1 MDGAVL
7 QRVVLDE
14 ALEVLCQRARDFRRS
29 TRARAVDE
37 AWRALVG
44 KAMDPFAQGRIGKL
58 EGVGNR
64 LEALPFDDVAHGLS
78 TAEDA
83 RFFGLLEEGI

>member
-1 MDGAVL
+1 MLQGVL
-7 QRVVLDE
+7 LDK
-14 ALEVLCQRARDFRRS
+14 ALEVLFQRARDFGG
-29 TRARAVDE
+29 APGAGAVQE
-37 AWRALVG
+37 AGRALVG

>member
-1 MDGAVL
+1 LIHEAIEML
-7 QRVVLDE
+7 FQRTGK
-14 ALEVLCQRARDFRRS
+14 FGRS

>member
-1 MDGAVL
+1 M
-7 QRVVLDE
+7 E
-14 ALEVLCQRARDFRRS
+14 MLCQRTGKFGRS

-44 KAMDPFAQGRIGKL
+44 KAMDPCAQGRIGKL

-83 RFFGLLEEGI
+83 RFLGLLDEGISGRERVLGKV